1 MSWRDCKWNSQICP
15 SREITVNNVDNLEPL
30 LTPEEFRTVA
40 LGGTIGRNSIY
51 ELIRAN
57 RIKHVKVGR
66 KILIPRSEA
75 HDFPKR
81 ETELSDTSL
90 Q

>member
-1 MSWRDCKWNSQICP
+1 MVN
-15 SREITVNNVDNLEPL
+15 EIEQLKPL

-75 HDFPKR
+75 QDFPER
-81 ETELSDTSL
+81 EAGLSGDAPPN
-90 Q
+90 QV